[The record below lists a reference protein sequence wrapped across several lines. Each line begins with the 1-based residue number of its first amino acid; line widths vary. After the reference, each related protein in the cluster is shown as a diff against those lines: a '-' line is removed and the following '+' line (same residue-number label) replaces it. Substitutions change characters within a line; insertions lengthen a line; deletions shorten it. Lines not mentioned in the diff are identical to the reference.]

1 MTHAAILSA
10 FRLPSS
16 IIGTITL
23 LIVAATLATVTPT
36 RAGLYTATYTGT
48 LTGDAQDVT
57 GLFGAAG
64 SSLSG
69 LDYTAVYLIDDSL
82 AGAVPYVGVL
92 DAYTTGS
99 YVQGGSVNNTTALPV
114 SATLTIN
121 GLAQSFTGDY
131 LSLAKE
137 ARYNNA
143 DSILHY
149 VSSTQNSI
157 YLHIATYPE
166 QPLLNGDFRDP
177 LDYTLGTTALQNS
190 GGSFAIYE
198 NGQSAF
204 ASMTVTH
211 ITIAVVPE
219 PATWGL
225 MLTGVML
232 AAVLR
237 PARSQ
242 HIAGK

>member
-1 MTHAAILSA
+1 MNFIRLAAVGIITGHLIGVSA
-10 FRLPSS
+10 
-16 IIGTITL
+16 
-23 LIVAATLATVTPT
+23 A

-99 YVQGGSVNNTTALPV
+99 YVQGGSQNNSTALPV

-121 GLAQSFTGDY
+121 GQTQSFTGDY

-137 ARYNNA
+137 TRYNNA
-143 DSILHY
+143 DGILHY

-177 LDYTLGTTALQNS
+177 LDYTLGATALQSS

-219 PATWGL
+219 PGTFTLVGGGL
-225 MLTGVML
+225 ILLMGFRRRTS
-232 AAVLR
+232 A
-237 PARSQ
+237 
-242 HIAGK
+242 